1 VFASAGSTCAIFACT
16 EGPSPSSNRAQVVP
30 PSELRSNAALPFG
43 EVALAKA
50 KVVAYTTAGAEAAI
64 STLTSRSPARTGGV
78 PLCRSAG
85 PKLRPPSLDGSSEAP
100 AVGGHARASTDEG
113 FDGLMK
119 ASTTASPEIDPVARV
134 QVHRSELLESASLC
148 AATTAPFDAAW

>member
-1 VFASAGSTCAIFACT
+1 
-16 EGPSPSSNRAQVVP
+16 
-30 PSELRSNAALPFG
+30 
-43 EVALAKA
+43 
-50 KVVAYTTAGAEAAI
+50 VVAYTTAGAEAAI

-119 ASTTASPEIDPVARV
+119 RPPRSPEIDPVARV
-134 QVHRSELLESASLC
+134 QCTGPSCSRAHRYARRLPRRSTRLGR
-148 AATTAPFDAAW
+148 